1 MDGVSCLGNGCG
13 AGTCG
18 VEFTEVRR
26 GAALVV
32 VAMRGAALVARA
44 SGACAEPARAG
55 AALYGRAPG
64 MEMKDNR
71 LLLFNTTRYG
81 QLGERYAAVEWT
93 L

>member
-1 MDGVSCLGNGCG
+1 MKVIWPMICCMDGVSCLGNGCG

-64 MEMKDNR
+64 LIMK
-71 LLLFNTTRYG
+71 G
-81 QLGERYAAVEWT
+81 
-93 L
+93 